1 LIIKYPDEKLSEI
14 SEPVFP
20 NLTQKEAGDLIANM
34 RKACWDVGGFA
45 ISAIQIGSPYT
56 VLGYFSFKTK
66 EYNWIIDPQIIS
78 TNGSNT
84 MQEGC
89 LSIPGYFWN
98 IERPS
103 KVCISYKDIDQVERV
118 RTFTGVIARAIL
130 HEMDHFDGILIPD
143 FMDDNQ
149 LKDFNRHYSQYSHV
163 DEYSAPNLNAA

>member
-1 LIIKYPDEKLSEI
+1 LIIKYPSEELLI
-14 SEPVFP
+14 TSQPVFP
-20 NLTQKEAGDLIANM
+20 TLDEKEVGNLIGDM
-34 RKACWDVGGFA
+34 RKACWEVGGFA
-45 ISAIQIGSPYT
+45 ISAIQIGRPYT

-78 TNGSNT
+78 TSGGVT

-103 KVCISYKDIDQVERV
+103 TVCVSYKSIDQVERV

-143 FMDDNQ
+143 FMNPSQ
-149 LKDFNRHYSQYSHV
+149 LMEFDKHYAKQTHI
-163 DEYSAPNLNAA
+163 DEYFPPALNAS